1 MSKYKL
7 TLNKSDNTS
16 NSFEFEIPDEEGT
29 YELWFQKEGFGSILV
44 GDVTV
49 DGKENIYNLKLGMSD
64 GREVDAG
71 TFTTPITY
79 QTVTFVSNNT
89 SYGTVSQQSIKV
101 PYGSTISVSGNTV
114 TINGVIITA
123 TEVRDTAQ
131 YDYAFSHWSQV
142 SEPITSDREIWANFT
157 RTVKNYT
164 VTFGATNFNY
174 GSVSQTSLTVPY
186 GATYSI
192 NDNKI
197 TVNGTTITATA
208 ATDTAQYDYSFS
220 SWGET
225 VANGT
230 ITGDRSFTA
239 IFKRAT
245 RTHRVSFVSS
255 NTSYG
260 TVSQS
265 HINVPYGTTWST
277 SGSTLTINGT
287 SITAEPTADTAQY
300 DYSFSGWSVSSGTI
314 TDATTI
320 TANFARSTRIYRVSF
335 VSNNTAY
342 GTVSQSYV
350 DAPYGSS
357 ISASG
362 NKLTINGTTITAT
375 ATADTST
382 YDYYFSS
389 WSSTSG
395 TITGETT
402 ITARFYRDTIVT
414 CDGCGQTG
422 YHYCSYCGEYHY
434 ADDECEIS
442 SGGGW
447 DGSSLYC
454 PNCGNTW
461 TESDAKYNPCIYD
474 GICPCCG

>member
-44 GDVTV
+44 GDVVV

-64 GREVDAG
+64 GNEVDAG

-101 PYGSTISVSGNTV
+101 PYGSTVSVSGNTV

-142 SEPITSDREIWANFT
+142 SAPITSDREIWANFT

-245 RTHRVSFVSS
+245 RTYRVSFVSS

-265 HINVPYGTTWST
+265 YIDVPYGTTWSI
-277 SGSTLTINGT
+277 SGRTLTINGT
-287 SITAEPTADTAQY
+287 TVTATPTASNAEY
-300 DYSFSGWSVSSGTI
+300 YYLGGWQGSSGTV
-314 TDATTI
+314 TGNTTI
-320 TANFARSTRIYRVSF
+320 TANFTKHSQY
-335 VSNNTAY
+335 Y
-342 GTVSQSYV
+342 TVSYPAKPSGV
-350 DAPYGSS
+350 STFTISHDILTLVENPTSAGTLSLPYGSVLY
-357 ISASG
+357 ISASASSSY
-362 NKLTINGTTITAT
+362 TSPSINGGGSSCSITITGNTTITLKAGSYVPPT
-375 ATADTST
+375 V
-382 YDYYFSS
+382 Y
-389 WSSTSG
+389 
-395 TITGETT
+395 
-402 ITARFYRDTIVT
+402 

-442 SGGGW
+442 SGGGSGNIQC
-447 DGSSLYC
+447 D
-454 PNCGNTW
+454 CG
-461 TESDAKYNPCIYD
+461 EYGGHD
-474 GICPCCG
+474 CPCYGTWVDPDEWWG